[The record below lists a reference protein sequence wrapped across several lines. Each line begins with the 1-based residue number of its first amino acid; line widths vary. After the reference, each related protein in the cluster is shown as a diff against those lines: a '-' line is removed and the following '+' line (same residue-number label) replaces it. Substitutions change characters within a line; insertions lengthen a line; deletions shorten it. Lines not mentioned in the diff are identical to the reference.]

1 MSDTENSGLEIPQFR
16 YTLTAEDE
24 ICLNCTAPGKLC
36 TGGEGMCP
44 IGCQFYK
51 PVQYKPLHW
60 QQVIQEL
67 AGVKEAI
74 E

>member
-1 MSDTENSGLEIPQFR
+1 MSDTENSGLMIPKFR
-16 YTLTAEDE
+16 FVLTAEDE

-51 PVQYKPLHW
+51 KPPPDFTSTSLSTGIPV
-60 QQVIQEL
+60 IR
-67 AGVKEAI
+67 EAI